1 MPGLL
6 QNAVVSHRLIEPL
19 CDVRL
24 VRKRLEEG
32 NHVLL
37 FLPTALDRG
46 PMFNLSGSGDGGKS
60 IRFVRL
66 RVFTQTLQERFA
78 RVDREACGRCF
89 DHILAPLHGHL
100 VDGISFHI
108 EERPPEEPVAGGEN
122 GVFRDFNIDKAQF
135 AQLFGE
141 KFRELVDAVAKQIA
155 AVKPADVEAL
165 LASDMG
171 GKTVE
176 TYIQEQVAVI
186 GEKISVRRF
195 MVYEANGFVETYIHM
210 GGTMGVMLAFD
221 GEPTEAAKAVAHDV
235 ALHVAFAKPRY
246 MTEAEVSAETL
257 EKEKAILLQEVI
269 NEGKP
274 QNIAEKFVKDDKV
287 TVAQV
292 LAKAGAGV
300 SLKQFCFFVRGEGL
314 EKKSEDLQ
322 EEVAKQ
328 VEAMKK

>member
-1 MPGLL
+1 M
-6 QNAVVSHRLIEPL
+6 AEFTAK
-19 CDVRL
+19 DVMKLREQTGAGMMDC
-24 VRKRLEEG
+24 KR
-32 NHVLL
+32 
-37 FLPTALDRG
+37 A
-46 PMFNLSGSGDGGKS
+46 
-60 IRFVRL
+60 
-66 RVFTQTLQERFA
+66 
-78 RVDREACGRCF
+78 
-89 DHILAPLHGHL
+89 L
-100 VDGISFHI
+100 VDADGDMDRAADLLRERGIAKAAKRASKIAAEGIVYALVEGKTGVLVEVNCESDF
-108 EERPPEEPVAGGEN
+108 VA
-122 GVFRDFNIDKAQF
+122 K
-135 AQLFGE
+135 GE
-141 KFRELVDAVAKQIA
+141 KFHELVEAVAKQIA
-155 AVKPADVEAL
+155 AVKPADVDAL

-171 GKTVE
+171 GKTVD
-176 TYIQEQVAVI
+176 TFVQEQVAVI

-195 MVYEANGFVETYIHM
+195 TVYEAEGFVETYIHM

-246 MTEAEVSAETL
+246 LTAAEVSAETI

-274 QNIAEKFVKDDKV
+274 EAIAEKIVMGKIKKFYEENCLMDQKFVKDDKV

-300 SLKQFCFFVRGEGL
+300 ALKQFCFFVRGEGL
-314 EKKSEDLQ
+314 EKKSEDLS

>member
-1 MPGLL
+1 MAEFTAKDVMKLREQTGAGMMDCKRALTDADGDMERAADLL
-6 QNAVVSHRLIEPL
+6 RERGIAKAAKRASKIAAEGIVYA
-19 CDVRL
+19 L
-24 VRKRLEEG
+24 VEG
-32 NHVLL
+32 KTGVLVEVNCES
-37 FLPTALDRG
+37 D
-46 PMFNLSGSGDGGKS
+46 
-60 IRFVRL
+60 FV
-66 RVFTQTLQERFA
+66 A
-78 RVDREACGRCF
+78 
-89 DHILAPLHGHL
+89 
-100 VDGISFHI
+100 
-108 EERPPEEPVAGGEN
+108 
-122 GVFRDFNIDKAQF
+122 K
-135 AQLFGE
+135 GE
-141 KFRELVDAVAKQIA
+141 KFHELVNAVAKQIA
-155 AVKPADVEAL
+155 SVKPADVAAL

-176 TYIQEQVAVI
+176 TYIQEQIAVI

-195 MVYEANGFVETYIHM
+195 MVYEAEGFVETYIHM

-274 QNIAEKFVKDDKV
+274 QNIAEKIVLGKIKKFYEENCLMDQKFVKDDKV

>member
-1 MPGLL
+1 MKLREQTG
-6 QNAVVSHRLIEPL
+6 AGRMD
-19 CDVRL
+19 C
-24 VRKRLEEG
+24 KR
-32 NHVLL
+32 
-37 FLPTALDRG
+37 A
-46 PMFNLSGSGDGGKS
+46 
-60 IRFVRL
+60 
-66 RVFTQTLQERFA
+66 
-78 RVDREACGRCF
+78 
-89 DHILAPLHGHL
+89 L
-100 VDGISFHI
+100 VDADGDMDRAADLLRERGIAKAAKRASKIAAEGIVYALVEGKTGVLVKVNCESDF
-108 EERPPEEPVAGGEN
+108 VA
-122 GVFRDFNIDKAQF
+122 K
-135 AQLFGE
+135 GE

-155 AVKPADVEAL
+155 AVKPADVDAL

-210 GGTMGVMLAFD
+210 CGTMGVMLAFD

-274 QNIAEKFVKDDKV
+274 QNIAEKIVLGKIKKFYEENCLMDQKFVKDDKV

-300 SLKQFCFFVRGEGL
+300 ALKQFCFFVRGEGL
-314 EKKSEDLQ
+314 EKKSEDLS

>member
-1 MPGLL
+1 MAEFTAKDVMKLREQTGAGMMDCKRALTDADGDMERAADLL
-6 QNAVVSHRLIEPL
+6 RERGIAKAAKRASKIAAEGIVYA
-19 CDVRL
+19 L
-24 VRKRLEEG
+24 VEG
-32 NHVLL
+32 KTGVLVEVNCES
-37 FLPTALDRG
+37 D
-46 PMFNLSGSGDGGKS
+46 
-60 IRFVRL
+60 FV
-66 RVFTQTLQERFA
+66 A
-78 RVDREACGRCF
+78 
-89 DHILAPLHGHL
+89 
-100 VDGISFHI
+100 
-108 EERPPEEPVAGGEN
+108 
-122 GVFRDFNIDKAQF
+122 K
-135 AQLFGE
+135 GE
-141 KFRELVDAVAKQIA
+141 KFHELVNAVAKQIA
-155 AVKPADVEAL
+155 SVKPADVAAL

-176 TYIQEQVAVI
+176 TYIQEQIAVI

-195 MVYEANGFVETYIHM
+195 TVYEAEGFVETYIHM

-235 ALHVAFAKPRY
+235 ALHIAFAKPRY

-274 QNIAEKFVKDDKV
+274 QNIAEKIVLGKIKKFYEENCLMDQKFVKDDKV

-300 SLKQFCFFVRGEGL
+300 ALKQFCFFVRGEGL